1 MVATARRMSPVAL
14 GLLIVDLMGALLLTV
29 ITPSFTSTYNLFI
42 TGRDFSILLLVRWR
56 R

>member
-1 MVATARRMSPVAL
+1 MSPVAL